1 MLNYHRQADTNAL
14 TIYEGHRVL
23 CTFSDV
29 FDDDEAERL
38 FKEIEYEYNQEHQPK
53 YDDVEVEYDWSNPFG
68 VKIDGKRISINTLDL
83 IKNYVRASEIAE
95 FLWNEFPKIPTMEE
109 ALDLAVEIRDL
120 TYEGETESDAIAEVL
135 DKYGYLEEVEDE

>member
-1 MLNYHRQADTNAL
+1 MLNYHRNPDTNEL
-14 TIYEGHRVL
+14 TIYKKHHIL
-23 CTFSDV
+23 YIFSDV

-38 FKEIEYEYNQEHQPK
+38 FKETEYEYNQEHQPK
-53 YDDVEVEYDWSNPFG
+53 YDDVEVECDWSNPFG
-68 VKIDGKRISINTLDL
+68 VKVDGKRLSINTLDL
-83 IKNYVRASEIAE
+83 IKNYVRASEIAN
-95 FLWNEFPKIPTMEE
+95 FLWDEFPKIPTMVE